1 MTQEQFLNTLRRRLT
16 GMSPDEVDDVIE
28 DYETHF
34 ADGLAAGRSEAEIAA
49 ALGDPIRLAR
59 ELRAE
64 AGVRR
69 WEGNR
74 TPGNFASALFGLLAL
89 IAIDFMFLLPVL
101 AAIFGMAVAA
111 MVIVFAMCLGGI
123 VMMFNI
129 FTLDIVST
137 LGGIC
142 LLGFGVGLGA
152 VSIILGEWVIKVLIH
167 FARLHFTL
175 FNRASQGA

>member
-16 GMSPDEVDDVIE
+16 GMNADEVEDVIE
-28 DYETHF
+28 DYRGHF

-69 WEGNR
+69 WESNR
-74 TPGNFASALFGLLAL
+74 TPSNFASALFGLLAL

-111 MVIVFAMCLGGI
+111 VVLVFLMCLGGM
-123 VMMFNI
+123 VLMFNI

-137 LGGIC
+137 LGGLS
-142 LLGFGVGLGA
+142 LLGFGVGFGA
-152 VSIILGEWVIKVLIH
+152 VTMILGEWVIKALIR

-175 FNRASQGA
+175 FNRASQGV

>member
-1 MTQEQFLNTLRRRLT
+1 MTQEQFLNTLRRRLS
-16 GMSPDEVDDVIE
+16 GMSPEEVDEVIE

-59 ELRAE
+59 EMRAE

-69 WEGNR
+69 WESHR
-74 TPGNFASALFGLLAL
+74 TPSNFASALFGLLAL

-101 AAIFGMAVAA
+101 AAIFGIAVAA
-111 MVIVFAMCLGGI
+111 IVVVFAMCLAGL
-123 VMMFNI
+123 VMMLNL
-129 FTLDIVST
+129 FTLNLVAG
-137 LGGIC
+137 LGGLS
-142 LLGFGVGLGA
+142 LLGFGVGFGA
-152 VSIILGEWVIKVLIH
+152 LTVMLGELVIKALVH